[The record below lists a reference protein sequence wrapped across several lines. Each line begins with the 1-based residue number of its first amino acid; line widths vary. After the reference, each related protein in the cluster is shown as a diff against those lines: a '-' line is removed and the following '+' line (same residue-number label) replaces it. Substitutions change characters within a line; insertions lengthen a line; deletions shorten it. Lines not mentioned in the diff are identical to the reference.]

1 MEGVIMHF
9 RQGRHHQYTNQMIIQ
24 VKGMTAEKA
33 QELIGKQVVW
43 QAPGKQKKQLKG
55 RIKALHGNSG
65 AVRAY
70 FETGMPGQSLGQ
82 KIQIQD

>member
-1 MEGVIMHF
+1 MNF

-24 VKGMTAEKA
+24 VKGYDIDSAKS
-33 QELIGKQVVW
+33 LIGKNVIW
-43 QAPGKQKKQLKG
+43 DAPGKNKKQLKG

-70 FETGMPGQSLGQ
+70 FETGMPGQSIGT
-82 KIQIQD
+82 KIKVQD